1 MLRIIEDTFKISK
14 SSIDAH
20 RHERKPLTCAEI
32 SKLSLFYQREVL
44 LQTSFETTSSLKS
57 QVSTQNKCLS

>member
-1 MLRIIEDTFKISK
+1 MLGIIEDTFKISK

-32 SKLSLFYQREVL
+32 TKLSLFYQREGYCY
-44 LQTSFETTSSLKS
+44 K
-57 QVSTQNKCLS
+57 QVSRQHHRSNRK

>member
-1 MLRIIEDTFKISK
+1 MLGIIEDTFKISK

-32 SKLSLFYQREVL
+32 SKLSLFYQRGEV
-44 LQTSFETTSSLKS
+44 SII
-57 QVSTQNKCLS
+57 ST